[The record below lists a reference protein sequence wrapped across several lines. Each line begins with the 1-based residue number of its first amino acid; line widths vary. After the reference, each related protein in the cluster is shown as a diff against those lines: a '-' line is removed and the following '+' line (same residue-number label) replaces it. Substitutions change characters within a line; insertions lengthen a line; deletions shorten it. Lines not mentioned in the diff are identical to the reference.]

1 MKKKLMGLGLAAMM
15 VCSAGTSVLAKAPA
29 APVKQTAP
37 QLTPEQQIKNI
48 TDYALKLKGVP
59 FKVGGTTIKGFDASG
74 YVQHVFG
81 KYGVKLPRNSAE
93 IYKKGVPV
101 AKDKLKK
108 GDLVFYNTTGKK
120 GNTVSFVA
128 IYLDKNQMIG
138 VSTKSGVTIID
149 MNNNY
154 WKTKFVGAKR
164 IVK

>member
-1 MKKKLMGLGLAAMM
+1 MKKKLMGLGLATMM
-15 VCSAGTSVLAKAPA
+15 VCSAGTSVFAEAPA
-29 APVKQTAP
+29 APVKQTTP

-81 KYGVKLPRNSAE
+81 KHGVKLPRNSAE
-93 IYKKGVPV
+93 IYKNGVPV

-128 IYLDKNQMIG
+128 IYLDKTQMIG